1 MALNLESASN
11 INASSFNSTQ
21 YVTVKLYQ
29 SESNHKYYRLKLT
42 AAGVADMYIY
52 LGQYVT
58 NPNYVYT
65 HTFGFN
71 DTQNVYSH
79 YSGSLHQSSF
89 EAYFRQ
95 YFTDIYA
102 PQFSVI
108 LQSST
113 SSSFSSN
120 VTSSAQSRTL
130 SIVLTGNNF
139 SPTWVAPTYVDTK
152 YSTSPGIQA
161 LTRSPYKGA
170 QSVSDIAFTFESAT
184 PQYGATISKYT
195 MNIEG
200 AFVRSYTPPQIRT
213 PKHLDLSLY
222 PNLSGYVK
230 VTFTAEDSRGFTRS
244 FDRLI
249 QIVPYNK
256 VELVV
261 NNTHRQSNTGTTVIL
276 DFEGKWYGD
285 TTKLT
290 LSCNGITAYE
300 EGSQTPFATITPTP
314 TIDGK
319 SFYIDD
325 LVWSGVSFDQ
335 DKGYTIVAEFN
346 DGVTTVDLTLPIP
359 IYTPVLS
366 IRNKKV
372 GINNSQPQ
380 SALDVNG
387 VIQQNGLP
395 VMGYMGEIGTAE
407 SCNFNDY
414 TETGFYFYN
423 GNSAQISNSPSGFIK
438 THKALL
444 MTVKINSTHIVQRLY
459 NLSLNTSAF
468 RTRDNSWNSWTV

>member
-11 INASSFNSTQ
+11 INVSGFNRTQ
-21 YVTVKLYQ
+21 NVTLKLYQ
-29 SESNHKYYRLKLT
+29 SDPNHKYYRLKLT
-42 AAGVADMYIY
+42 ATGVADMYIY
-52 LGQYVT
+52 LGQYTT
-58 NPNYVYT
+58 NPKYVYT
-65 HTFGFN
+65 HTFSFN
-71 DTQNVYSH
+71 DTQQVYAH
-79 YSGSLHQSSF
+79 YSGSLHSSSF
-89 EAYFRQ
+89 EGYFRQ
-95 YFTDIYA
+95 YFADVYA
-102 PQFSVI
+102 PQFSVA
-108 LQSST
+108 LQSSAT
-113 SSSFSSN
+113 SDFSS
-120 VTSSAQSRTL
+120 VTESAQSRTL
-130 SIVLTGNNF
+130 LIVLTGNNF
-139 SPTWVAPTYVDTK
+139 SPSWVVPTYVDTK

-161 LTRSPYKGA
+161 LTESPYKGA

-184 PQYGATISKYT
+184 PQYGAAISKYT

-200 AFVRSYTPPQIRT
+200 AFVGSYTPSQIGT

-230 VTFTAEDSRGFTRS
+230 VTFTVEDSRGFTRS
-244 FDRLI
+244 FDSLV

-261 NNTHRQSNTGTTVIL
+261 NSTHRQSNTGTTVIL

-290 LSCNGITAYE
+290 LSCTGITAYE
-300 EGSQTPFATITPTP
+300 EGSQTPFATLAPAP

-325 LVWSGVSFDQ
+325 LVWNGVTFDQ
-335 DKGYTIVAEFN
+335 DKAYTIVAEFD

-366 IRNKKV
+366 IRDKKV

-387 VIQQNGLP
+387 VIQQNGLS

-423 GNSAQISNSPSGFIK
+423 GNSAQVSNSPSGFIK
-438 THKALL
+438 THKAVLK
-444 MTVKINSTHIVQRLY
+444 VIKINSTHIVHRLY

-468 RTRDNSWNSWTV
+468 RTRDNTWNNWTV